1 MSQKGTKK
9 KIWATTLRLDFD
21 KHRDCIEAFEE
32 LKRLS
37 QEVGIPF
44 YKALCNAAKVYAEM
58 LKIAVKTNPK
68 RVDKDNQ

>member
-32 LKRLS
+32 LKKLS

-44 YKALCNAAKVYAEM
+44 YKALCNAAKVYSGM
-58 LKIAVKTNPK
+58 LKMTAKTNPEGL
-68 RVDKDNQ
+68 DKDNQ